1 MKEWRV
7 KWGLKGFGEKT
18 SFSFSLP
25 LWLCLLRWQEFKK
38 KNQAEQFVVYE
49 ENVDNDKGKIFN

>member
-1 MKEWRV
+1 MR
-7 KWGLKGFGEKT
+7 LKGVLGKNKFLL
-18 SFSFSLP
+18 FSPMVVVFTALTEV
-25 LWLCLLRWQEFKK
+25 Q